1 MPPFLAYRGDTLKS
15 DYISADL
22 YNRVFGRMQYD
33 NALCLRLCLE
43 TGLRVGDA
51 LKVKAEDI
59 RGRTLYYTAEKTG
72 KQGKKVL
79 SHTLVKELLRNS
91 CGGGYVFKGRDD
103 PNKHR
108 TRQAV
113 WTDIKKASAN
123 AGLTKNVTPHSAR
136 KTYAVGVYHDKGI
149 QQAEKELQHDK
160 LETTMLYVFSDL
172 LSGDGFN
179 TLEDKKLFTTVY
191 KACYKALE
199 DFSRQFDF
207 TNSRK

>member
-1 MPPFLAYRGDTLKS
+1 MKS
-15 DYISADL
+15 DYISPEL

-51 LKVKAEDI
+51 LKIKAEDI
-59 RGRTLYYTAEKTG
+59 KGRTLHYTAEKTG

-79 SHTLVKELLRNS
+79 SVALVKELLRNA
-91 CGGGYVFKGRDD
+91 CGSGYVFKGRDN
-103 PNKHR
+103 PNRHR

-113 WTDIKKASAN
+113 WADIKKASAN
-123 AGLTKNVTPHSAR
+123 AGLSKNVTPHSTR
-136 KTYAVGVYHDKGI
+136 KTYAVGLYHDKGI

-172 LSGDGFN
+172 LSGEGTRPFD
-179 TLEDKKLFTTVY
+179 DKKLFTAVY
-191 KACYKALE
+191 RACYKALE
-199 DFSRQFDF
+199 DFCRQNDF
-207 TNSRK
+207 TISRK